1 VRYELI
7 INGILADLTDETTVA
22 LSKQINL
29 FGDLTNRRADFTS
42 RFTLPKTATN
52 VGIMSR
58 LNLVGNQ
65 STAPYLSATA
75 YLSANGIPICTDG
88 RILATE
94 TQGRKQYE
102 CVILAG
108 NDSIFKLLEGKY
120 LKDLDTS
127 AVDFTYDHAFY
138 TSLIGSFTPSYFD
151 FGAIQVPVIDSGQG
165 LNPSGATTYPV
176 DIGLE
181 PEYQIPCLLVPYLLR
196 KIFDEAGIVSAYDD
210 SDFFAEDEN
219 FLSMGLMLMP
229 PKNEEFQ
236 DFTATARDADEYEYT
251 QAVGISEYIPFNG
264 IVTDE
269 LGTLSIDVAPAP
281 DHIKFTAPFSGYFNF
296 KPFLLIEVENSATYD
311 ITHKLGYSLNGGAV
325 VNYWEIDIPG
335 SYTDYQYGL
344 QTPITLLLA
353 VGDTIEFLYST
364 TILFGVGNYTIT
376 FLENNSSL
384 KNAELIITP
393 VALTTYFEQNITTS
407 DALPKILQSDFVKM
421 ILQTFNLVSQ
431 YKPDGTPYFVCLR
444 DVLNGVFGVEDWTEK
459 LIEEKSEKY
468 TIGSYFGLRNDFK
481 YMYTDSDDIFANHR
495 TFLDNENYAD
505 EKTVISSACTASKLE
520 GENYEYLLATE
531 EFETAPTI
539 KIPYYEAGDS
549 SDFELTNLD
558 EVRLVFLKPIL
569 LYDRATGLEEGQFTK
584 GSFVEYYWETLFDQ
598 YYREIFTIANRPT
611 VKALTLYLSP
621 VDIYQL
627 DHFKLKYFE
636 QYASFFYLQ
645 KVNNFIAGKG
655 VGCEFIQV
663 PPPEADPIVVS
674 LVEGYGVTV
683 LKGIRFYVDEDV
695 LADSY
700 VITLYDSLSVMYGS
714 PTTYGNNY
722 RFFKLVLV
730 TDVYTYEILKTTLN
744 GATMVA
750 TGTVDYT
757 YPAIVNSWTQ
767 D

>member
-94 TQGRKQYE
+94 TQGRRQYE

-127 AVDFTYDHAFY
+127 AVDFTYDHDFF

-219 FLSMGLMLMP
+219 FLSMGLMLMSP
-229 PKNEEFQ
+229 NPELFQ
-236 DFTATARDADEYEYT
+236 DFEAIAIDYDDHTFT
-251 QAVGISEYIPFNG
+251 QSIAISEYVPFNN
-264 IVTDE
+264 IFQDE
-269 LGTLSIDVAPAP
+269 LGTLSIDVAPSP
-281 DHIKFTAPFSGYFNF
+281 DHIKFTAPNSGRFVFTPYLPMTIINA
-296 KPFLLIEVENSATYD
+296 NGWD
-311 ITHKLGYSLNGGAV
+311 ITHNFGYSLNGGAV
-325 VNYWEIDIPG
+325 VNYYSEVFLDSLSPNTYFLTIGQPVTIQL
-335 SYTDYQYGL
+335 T
-344 QTPITLLLA
+344 
-353 VGDTIEFLYST
+353 VGDTIEFIYST
-364 TILFGVGNYTIT
+364 AISGGAGSYLIGF
-376 FLENNSSL
+376 FENSRINIEPL
-384 KNAELIITP
+384 D
-393 VALTTYFEQNITTS
+393 LTTFFNQDITAS

-421 ILQTFNLVSQ
+421 ILQMFNLVSQ
-431 YKPDGTPYFVCLR
+431 YKPDGSPYFVCLR
-444 DVLNGVFGVEDWTEK
+444 DVLNGVFGVEDWTSK

-468 TIGSYFGLRNDFK
+468 TIGSYFGLRNDLK
-481 YMYTDSDDIFANHR
+481 YKYTDTDDIFANHR
-495 TFLDNENYAD
+495 TFLDNENYSD
-505 EKTVISSACTASKLE
+505 EKTVISSACTASKFD
-520 GENYEYLLATE
+520 GEEYSYLLATE
-531 EFETAPTI
+531 EYETAPTI
-539 KIPYYEAGDS
+539 KIPYYETL
-549 SDFELTNLD
+549 ELTNLD

-584 GSFVEYYWETLFDQ
+584 GSFVEYYWETLFNQ

-663 PPPEADPIVVS
+663 PPPEADAVVVT
-674 LVEGYGVTV
+674 LVEGLPTGV
-683 LKGIRFYVDEDV
+683 LKGFRFFVERDE
-695 LADSY
+695 LAESY

-714 PTTYGNNY
+714 PTTYANPNVMA
-722 RFFKLVLV
+722 KVVTV

-744 GATMVA
+744 GATILA
-750 TGTVDYT
+750 TGSVDYT
-757 YPAIVNSWTQ
+757 QPSIVNSWTQ
-767 D
+767 N